1 MTTAENV
8 ADLQVAIEGLHELAS
23 RADQWA
29 GHCGRTGR
37 ELERKRATNTAAQ
50 YRRAADWLEGV
61 LKKRTGGEG
70 GQAEHG

>member
-1 MTTAENV
+1 MTTAEQT
-8 ADLQVAIEGLHELAS
+8 ADLRVAIDGLHELAS

-37 ELERKRATNTAAQ
+37 ELEQKRATNTAAQ
-50 YRRAADWLEGV
+50 YRRAAEWLDGV
-61 LKKRTGGEG
+61 LKKRTGDKG